1 MKIKSIDVLKG
12 GEVLAEPIMSQN
24 TIIPRGTVIKTEY
37 IPLIRSMGIQT
48 VMVEDPYKD
57 FESPNPIIQTPHFD
71 NYVDRIRKIMEGH
84 IYHSNSSLREFEVIA
99 NEIIKETQ
107 EIPDDIVIDIT
118 ERGSDL
124 YEHTI
129 MVTLL
134 SVFIGKRLQL
144 DRKKLYNIALGS
156 LLHDI
161 GIRYITVKYES
172 VDFNTMDP
180 VAVFELKKHTILGY
194 SALDG
199 ESWIPD
205 ISRKMILSHHE
216 RLDGTG
222 YPMRQ
227 KNKEIECRIIQVCDT
242 FDCCLSGME
251 CERTS
256 LQRTLAMF
264 REQSG
269 KSFDETV
276 VKQLLDIV
284 APYPVGTT
292 IKTSKQQQGVV
303 ISQTADKNN
312 PIIMLLDEEEK
323 TEGLHQKNLMLE
335 KDISISDIM

>member
-1 MKIKSIDVLKG
+1 MKFKSIDVLKG

-37 IPLIRSMGIQT
+37 IPLIMSMGIET
-48 VMVEDPYKD
+48 VMIEDPYED
-57 FESPNPIIQTPHFD
+57 FETPNPIIETPHFD
-71 NYVDRIRKIMEGH
+71 YYVGRIKHIMEGH

-99 NEIIKETQ
+99 NEIIKDTQ
-107 EIPDDIVIDIT
+107 EIPDDIIIDIT
-118 ERGSDL
+118 ERSSDL

-134 SVFIGKRLQL
+134 SVFIGKRLHL

-161 GIRYITVKYES
+161 GIRYITVTYES
-172 VDFNTMDP
+172 VDFKTMDP

-199 ESWIPD
+199 ENWIPD

-216 RLDGTG
+216 RIDGSG

-227 KNKEIECRIIQVCDT
+227 KNKEIECRIIQVCDL
-242 FDCCLSGME
+242 FDCCISGME
-251 CERTS
+251 CTRLS
-256 LQRTLAMF
+256 LQDTLRLLA
-264 REQSG
+264 EQAGNSLD
-269 KSFDETV
+269 KKV
-276 VKQLLDIV
+276 VEQILDIV

-292 IKTSKQQQGVV
+292 VKTTEEEQGIV
-303 ISQTADKNN
+303 IAQTADKNS
-312 PIIMLLDEEEK
+312 PIIMIVNEEDTK
-323 TEGLHQKNLMLE
+323 RYHQKNLMLE
-335 KDISISDIM
+335 KNISISNIM